1 MFAVYAHPIRTGD
14 RASNSI
20 EYKPLIS
27 IADWSCHCPFL
38 DFFLPASPLFQ
49 TPIQRRPAVE
59 CRQSLCDRNPQDAR
73 FFYIQTRTTLD
84 MSQQFNPCITD
95 DGSYTFFSEEFG
107 QTFHSKYGA
116 KEESIYKY
124 AIPTLLSEK
133 ASRGHLR
140 ILDICYGLGYNSAAA
155 LATIWRS
162 NPNCTVE
169 IIALEIDRSVPIS
182 AIEHHLLNDWE
193 EPIPSLLTQ
202 LIQMESILVPRGS
215 ANETARLNARLILGD
230 ARQTI
235 VDPLDRGFQADAIF
249 LDPFSP
255 TACPQLWTIEFID
268 RVAKCCASDGIIATY
283 SCASAV
289 RTAMVEAGLF
299 VGDTSPVGRK
309 SPGTIASFNAAQIT
323 PLSQQER
330 EHLQTRAA
338 IPYRDPTLSDSMAK
352 IIIRRELEQD
362 DCGLETTSQWKKRW
376 RKN

>member
-1 MFAVYAHPIRTGD
+1 
-14 RASNSI
+14 
-20 EYKPLIS
+20 
-27 IADWSCHCPFL
+27 
-38 DFFLPASPLFQ
+38 
-49 TPIQRRPAVE
+49 
-59 CRQSLCDRNPQDAR
+59 
-73 FFYIQTRTTLD
+73 
-84 MSQQFNPCITD
+84 MSQFNPCITD

-116 KEESIYKY
+116 REESIYKY
-124 AIPTLLSEK
+124 AIPTLLAQK

-155 LATIWRS
+155 LAAIWRS
-162 NPNCTVE
+162 HPDCTVE
-169 IIALEIDRSVPIS
+169 IIALELDRAVPIS
-182 AIEHHLLNDWE
+182 AIEHNLLGDWE
-193 EPIPSLLTQ
+193 EPIPQLLTRFVGAGIVETERLKAQ
-202 LIQMESILVPRGS
+202 LIF
-215 ANETARLNARLILGD
+215 GD

-235 VDPLDRGFQADAIF
+235 GQVIAREFTADAIF

-255 TACPQLWTIEFID
+255 TACPQLWTLEFID

-289 RTAMVEAGLF
+289 RTALVAAGLF

-309 SPGTIASFNAAQIT
+309 SPGTVASFTASQIS
-323 PLSQQER
+323 PLSQQEL

-338 IPYRDPTLSDSMAK
+338 IPYRDLTLSDSMAK

-376 RKN
+376 RK

>member
-1 MFAVYAHPIRTGD
+1 MSKFA
-14 RASNSI
+14 
-20 EYKPLIS
+20 
-27 IADWSCHCPFL
+27 
-38 DFFLPASPLFQ
+38 
-49 TPIQRRPAVE
+49 
-59 CRQSLCDRNPQDAR
+59 
-73 FFYIQTRTTLD
+73 
-84 MSQQFNPCITD
+84 PCITD

-107 QTFHSKYGA
+107 QTFHSKFGA
-116 KEESIYKY
+116 KEESIFKY
-124 AIPTLLSEK
+124 AMPTLLAEK

-182 AIEHHLLNDWE
+182 AIEHHLLSDWE
-193 EPIPSLLTQ
+193 APIPQLLTQ
-202 LIQMESILVPRGS
+202 LVQTESV
-215 ANETARLNARLILGD
+215 ETDRLNARLILGD

-235 VDPLDRGFQADAIF
+235 CVPLVGGASPVENRGFTADAIF

-268 RVAKCCASDGIIATY
+268 RVANCCAPDGIIATY

-289 RTAMVEAGLF
+289 RTAMVAAGLF

-309 SPGTIASFNAAQIT
+309 SPGTIASFNAAQIA

-376 RKN
+376 RNN